1 MLRNVYEVC
10 LLLNECTSKREECMY
25 FFIPRAFALH
35 FILML

>member
-10 LLLNECTSKREECMY
+10 PLLNECISKRGENMY

-35 FILML
+35 FIVML